1 MIQTTISVAM
11 KIVTYTQKN
20 QIDIWDISITKT
32 LIYLKFHYN

>member
-1 MIQTTISVAM
+1 MIQTTISAA

-32 LIYLKFHYN
+32 LIYLKFHYI